1 MKLIKI
7 NQDQS
12 SVYPYSIE
20 KLKEDYPNT
29 SFPDEFTSDLL
40 AEYNVFFVNVVPYVS
55 DHTKN
60 YTEGTPSFTNG
71 QYYQNWIVSDASQAE
86 INERV
91 SNQWANVRQERNKYL
106 QECDWTQLRD
116 APFPENKRGEWVIY
130 RQSLRDVTT
139 QSNPFNIVW
148 PVKPQ

>member
-1 MKLIKI
+1 M
-7 NQDQS
+7 
-12 SVYPYSIE
+12 
-20 KLKEDYPNT
+20 
-29 SFPDEFTSDLL
+29 
-40 AEYNVFFVNVVPYVS
+40 
-55 DHTKN
+55 
-60 YTEGTPSFTNG
+60 
-71 QYYQNWIVSDASQAE
+71 SDASQAE

-106 QECDWTQLRD
+106 QESDWTQLRD

-139 QSNPFNIVW
+139 QSNPFNINW